1 MNKVHNAL
9 AFAILLCERE
19 FWTLKKIDINIDG
32 IFHHFFFYHKSN
44 EEILEEFKVEPVDEE
59 LRRYKSNWL
68 RHVTRLDNNR
78 MPKIMLNYRT
88 NRRRRL
94 GRSLKRLLEQADA
107 GL

>member
-19 FWTLKKIDINIDG
+19 FWTLRKKDDINIDG
-32 IFHHFFFYHKSN
+32 IFHLLRHKSN

-94 GRSLKRLLEQADA
+94 GRSLKRLLEQAEA